1 MLWDVLQPI
10 VLKHPNKSRWQQ
22 IATVFGEIWNCPNVL
37 GSIDGKHVMIQAPP
51 NAGSSYYNYK
61 GTHSIVLLAVC
72 DARYCF
78 TLVDVGSPGRNSDGG
93 VLSRSTF
100 GQKLECGQLDLPDP
114 APLPGTDEQ
123 MPFLDDEV
131 FPLNKTS

>member
-1 MLWDVLQPI
+1 
-10 VLKHPNKSRWQQ
+10 
-22 IATVFGEIWNCPNVL
+22 
-37 GSIDGKHVMIQAPP
+37 MIQAPP

-72 DARYCF
+72 DDRYCF
-78 TLVDVGSPGRNSDGG
+78 TLVDIGSPGRNSDGG

-100 GQKLECGQLDLPDP
+100 GQKLGCGHLVLPDP

-123 MPFLDDEV
+123 MPFVFLDDEA